1 MDDLKYII
9 KLLPTKQIKDFRYI
23 IKLLRPKQWIKNFFV
38 FGPIIF
44 SNNLL
49 KFDLLISNIITV
61 ISFCCISSTVY
72 ILNDIVDKESDK
84 KHPIKCKRPIASGKV
99 NLLQALI
106 IGILLCLISLNLAI
120 NVNKYIVII
129 IFIYVLNNIV
139 YSFKLKNIFLIDIL
153 SISLGFILRVIA
165 GGIATTVEI
174 SKWIILCT
182 LFLSLFL
189 GFGKRRNE
197 IIILG
202 NNASS
207 HRKNLSQYTEKLL
220 DEFITISLT
229 CTIMSYSIYCILGSY
244 NDNFIWTSIFIIFG
258 ALRYYYLM
266 YSKEAGG
273 SPAETVL
280 QDKQLFSCILLW
292 ACACIVILNI

>member
-1 MDDLKYII
+1 MENFKY
-9 KLLPTKQIKDFRYI
+9 T

-49 KFDLLISNIITV
+49 NFDLLIRNFITF
-61 ISFCCISSTVY
+61 ISFCLISSTVY

-84 KHPIKCKRPIASGKV
+84 KHPVKCNRPIASGKIS
-99 NLLQALI
+99 LLKAFI
-106 IGILLCLISLNLAI
+106 IGTVLCLISLILAI
-120 NVNKYIVII
+120 SLNKYIAII
-129 IFIYVLNNIV
+129 ICLYVLNNIA

-153 SISLGFILRVIA
+153 SISLGFILRVLA
-165 GGIATTVEI
+165 GGISTTVQI

-197 IIILG
+197 IIVLG
-202 NNASS
+202 KNASS
-207 HRKNLSQYTEKLL
+207 HRQNLSQYTEKLL
-220 DEFITISLT
+220 DQFINISLT

-244 NDNFIWTSIFIIFG
+244 SDNFIWTSIFIIFG
-258 ALRYYYLM
+258 ILRYYYLM

-273 SPAETVL
+273 NPAEIVL
-280 QDKQLFSCILLW
+280 KDKQLFNCILLW
-292 ACACIVILNI
+292 GCTCIVILNI